1 MSNKLQAIRGMNDI
15 LPQDICYWQL
25 LEKTA
30 QQLFSR
36 YGFGE
41 IRLPLLEKTEL
52 FARSIGV
59 STDIVEKE
67 MYTFDD
73 RNGDSLT
80 LRPEGTASVVRAG
93 IERGLLHNKIS
104 KLWYSGP
111 MFRHERPQKGRYR
124 QFHQIGAECF
134 GLPGPAI
141 DAELIMLTG
150 QLWDELG
157 ITAVELQVNTLG
169 DSDSR
174 VAYRSALVEYLQ
186 DYRDQLDDD
195 SQRRLLTNPLRILDS
210 KNSDTQALLANAPSL
225 LDSVDAES
233 SNHFQALQIMLDAQG
248 MSYKVNDRL
257 VRGLDYYNRTVFEW
271 VTDQLGAQG
280 TVCAGGRYDG
290 LVEQLGGRATPAVGF
305 AMGEERLV
313 ELLKQ
318 QQAPEP
324 LTHVQFIYL
333 DDSALLPALALAQ
346 ACRAQLHNMRVE
358 IDHQSGN
365 PGKKLNRADKAGVD
379 IALIIGG
386 DEVDNQTISVKFLRN
401 SKPQQQIAQDQ
412 LIEFLRPFSHAVS
425 TAQNGPDDQNND

>member
-15 LPQDICYWQL
+15 LPQNISYWQL
-25 LEKTA
+25 LESTA
-30 QQLFSR
+30 QRLFNS

-59 STDIVEKE
+59 ATDIVEKE

-93 IERGLLHNKIS
+93 IERGLLHNRIT

-141 DAELIMLTG
+141 DAELIMLTA

-157 ITAVELQVNTLG
+157 MTAVELQINTLG
-169 DSDSR
+169 DRDSR
-174 VAYRSALVEYLQ
+174 ASYKAALVEYLQ
-186 DYRDQLDDD
+186 DYREQLDDD
-195 SQRRLLTNPLRILDS
+195 SLRRLVTNPLRILDS
-210 KNSDTQALLANAPSL
+210 KNSDTQALLTGAPSL

-233 SNHFQALQIMLDAQG
+233 ADHFEALQAMLKTQG
-248 MSYKVNDRL
+248 IVYRVNDRL

-290 LVEQLGGRATPAVGF
+290 LVEQLGGRSTPAVGF

-313 ELLKQ
+313 ELLQ
-318 QQAPEP
+318 QQREVKHP
-324 LTHVQFIYL
+324 TYIQFIYL
-333 DDSALLPALALAQ
+333 DVDALPSVMALAQ
-346 ACRAQLHNMRVE
+346 NCRAQLRNLRIE
-358 IDHQSGN
+358 IDYQSGN
-365 PGKKLNRADKAGVD
+365 AGKKLNRADKAGVD
-379 IALIIGG
+379 IAIIIGG
-386 DEVDNQTISVKFLRN
+386 DEIDNQTVSVKHLRTN
-401 SKPQQQIAQDQ
+401 QPQQQISQRE
-412 LIEFLRPFSHAVS
+412 LIEFLRRFS
-425 TAQNGPDDQNND
+425 TGPSNACSGHDDLNND

>member
-15 LPQDICYWQL
+15 LPLNIGYWQL
-25 LEKTA
+25 LESTA
-30 QQLFSR
+30 QRLFNS

-59 STDIVEKE
+59 ATDIVEKE

-93 IERGLLHNKIS
+93 IERGLLHNRVS

-141 DAELIMLTG
+141 DAELIMLTA
-150 QLWDELG
+150 QLWKELG
-157 ITAVELQVNTLG
+157 IAAVELQLNSLG
-169 DSDSR
+169 DSASR
-174 VAYRSALVEYLQ
+174 AAYQIALVEYLQ
-186 DYRDQLDDD
+186 AYRDQLDDD
-195 SQRRLLTNPLRILDS
+195 SQRRLGSNPLRILDS
-210 KNSDTQALLANAPSL
+210 KNSETQALLTEAPSL
-225 LDSVDAES
+225 LDSIDSES
-233 SNHFQALQIMLDAQG
+233 ADHFAALQELLTSQG
-248 MSYKVNDRL
+248 IGYRVNDRL

-290 LVEQLGGRATPAVGF
+290 LVDQLGGRSTPAVGF

-313 ELLKQ
+313 ELLQ
-318 QQAPEP
+318 QIGEP
-324 LTHVQFIYL
+324 TQPSRLQFIYL
-333 DDSALLPALALAQ
+333 DDDALQQVTTLAQ
-346 ACRAQLHNMRVE
+346 LCRAHLTDWRVE
-358 IDHQSGN
+358 IDHQGGN
-365 PGKKLNRADKAGVD
+365 AGKKLTRADKAGAD
-379 IALIIGG
+379 IALIIGT
-386 DEVDNQTISVKFLRN
+386 EELTNNCVSVKFLREN
-401 SKPQQQIAQDQ
+401 QPQQQIPQEQ
-412 LIEFLRPFSHAVS
+412 LIEFLRPYSK
-425 TAQNGPDDQNND
+425 TP

>member
-15 LPQDICYWQL
+15 LPLNIGYWQL
-25 LEKTA
+25 LESTA
-30 QQLFSR
+30 QKLFHS
-36 YGFGE
+36 YGFDE
-41 IRLPLLEKTEL
+41 LRLPLLEKTEL

-59 STDIVEKE
+59 ATDIVEKE

-93 IERGLLHNKIS
+93 IERGLLHNRVS

-141 DAELIMLTG
+141 DAELILLTA
-150 QLWDELG
+150 QLWQELSLE
-157 ITAVELQVNTLG
+157 AVELQLNSLG
-169 DSDSR
+169 DSASR
-174 VAYRSALVEYLQ
+174 QAYQMALVEYLQ
-186 DYRDQLDDD
+186 AYRDRLDED

-210 KNSDTQALLANAPSL
+210 KSSETQALLTGAPSL
-225 LDSVDAES
+225 LDSIDSES
-233 SNHFQALQIMLDAQG
+233 ADHFAQLQELLTSQG
-248 MSYKVNDRL
+248 VEFKVNDRL

-290 LVEQLGGRATPAVGF
+290 LVEQLGGRSTPAVGF

-313 ELLKQ
+313 ELLQ
-318 QQAPEP
+318 QVRELTQP
-324 LTHVQFIYL
+324 LHLQFIYL
-333 DDSALLPALALAQ
+333 DDNALAQ
-346 ACRAQLHNMRVE
+346 TTSLSQLCRARLSDWRVE
-358 IDHQSGN
+358 IDHQGGN
-365 PGKKLNRADKAGVD
+365 AGKKLTRADKAGAD
-379 IALIIGG
+379 IALIIGT
-386 DEVDNQTISVKFLRN
+386 EELNSNCVSVKFLRE
-401 SKPQQQIAQDQ
+401 KRPQEQIPQTQ
-412 LIEFLRPFSHAVS
+412 LIEYLRSFSKTS
-425 TAQNGPDDQNND
+425 